1 MTPPKATRRAEGRGR
16 PEGSSHREGKVRTQG
31 RGILP
36 ANLRRVNDAA
46 KKDKRTRFTALL
58 HHVDVAALE
67 RAFRRVKRKAAPGV
81 DGETVESY
89 EEDLQERLR
98 GLCDRVHRG
107 SYRPQ
112 PVRRVYIPKAGGG
125 LRPIGVPALEDKVVQ
140 GAVAEVLSAIY
151 EADFLGFSYGFR
163 PGRNPHG
170 ALQSVHTAVMTQY
183 VNWVLDADIRSF
195 FDSVD
200 HEWMLRMVAHRVAD
214 RRMLQLIGRWLR
226 AGVMGFQNETD
237 AREMLV
243 ALRERLGKF
252 KLALH
257 GDKTRLIEFGKLVAE
272 HRRAR
277 NTRRPGTFSF
287 LGFTHYCGWSRDGR
301 FVVKRRTEGRR
312 VSRKLQEVQAEL
324 RRRMHTPV
332 QSQHR
337 WLCSVLRGHDAYYGL
352 PSNWPR
358 LDSFHDAVRRRWYRV
373 LRRRSQ
379 RRLTW
384 ERFNALLERFPLP
397 STRITHPREVSLAR
411 VG

>member
-16 PEGSSHREGKVRTQG
+16 PEGSSHQEGKVRTQG

-36 ANLRRVNDAA
+36 ANLTRVNDAA

-67 RAFRRVKRKAAPGV
+67 RAFRRVKRKSAAGV

-89 EEDLQERLR
+89 EEKLEERR
-98 GLCDRVHRG
+98 RELCDRVHRG

-125 LRPIGVPALEDKVVQ
+125 QRPIGVPALEDKVVQ

-200 HEWMLRMVAHRVAD
+200 HEWLLRMVAHRVAD
-214 RRMLQLIGRWLR
+214 RRMLRLIGRWLR
-226 AGVMGFQNETD
+226 AGVMEGLEWRGAGEGAAEGAGVQP
-237 AREMLV
+237 
-243 ALRERLGKF
+243 ALGDQL
-252 KLALH
+252 LH
-257 GDKTRLIEFGKLVAE
+257 YAVD
-272 HRRAR
+272 RA
-277 NTRRPGTFSF
+277 
-287 LGFTHYCGWSRDGR
+287 
-301 FVVKRRTEGRR
+301 
-312 VSRKLQEVQAEL
+312 
-324 RRRMHTPV
+324 
-332 QSQHR
+332 
-337 WLCSVLRGHDAYYGL
+337 
-352 PSNWPR
+352 
-358 LDSFHDAVRRRWYRV
+358 
-373 LRRRSQ
+373 
-379 RRLTW
+379 
-384 ERFNALLERFPLP
+384 
-397 STRITHPREVSLAR
+397 
-411 VG
+411 